1 MADTFL
7 IPESLFSSVYKIE
20 TSDWIDAS
28 TQLGVSNKQAQALLN
43 RLQWIYDKY
52 NTLIQNIADNI
63 SDPINTIKL
72 WYKDLSE
79 LPAGWQICDGT
90 NGTPNL
96 RDIYIRGAEND
107 TDKGSGGGEVSF
119 SVSKTLT
126 ASTSH
131 SHSATCSSDGS
142 HMHYTSSKAS
152 TNEAMI
158 DNVCGGSYGSFSARN
173 HLHTGKYTTYGG
185 DHKHNV
191 SVVGDGIHTHN
202 LILSNIPNLPASVAI
217 YYVMKIS

>member
-7 IPESLFSSVYKIE
+7 IPQSLLSPVYKIE

-28 TQLGVSNKQAQALLN
+28 RQLGVSNNQAQALLN

-63 SDPINTIKL
+63 SEPINTIKL
-72 WYKDLSE
+72 WYKDLNE

-96 RDIYIRGAEND
+96 RDIYIRGAETD
-107 TDKGSGGGEVSF
+107 TDKGSVGGEVSF
-119 SVSKTLT
+119 SVSKTLA

-131 SHSATCSSDGS
+131 SHSATCSLGGS
-142 HMHYTSSKAS
+142 HAHYTSTKAS

-158 DNVCGGSYGSFSARN
+158 DNVRGGSYGSFSARN
-173 HLHTGKYTTYGG
+173 HLHNGKYSTYGQS
-185 DHKHNV
+185 HRHNV
-191 SVVGDGIHTHN
+191 SVFDDGIHTHN
-202 LILSNIPNLPASVAI
+202 LTLSNIPNLPASVAI